1 MVRAVVAADS
11 RAIAALLAERWSDPL
26 PAQVVVATRHAVADL
41 VGAIF
46 AGATEAEQLALRTAM
61 LGPEASRGS
70 CSVLPDSTRTD
81 VRTAAFL
88 NACASTA
95 GELDD
100 RLAEARTHPGAHVI
114 PLAAAISEE
123 AGLSWGEFLRA
134 VALGYE
140 AAALLGGCFPDRP
153 AGLHPH
159 GYWTTCAAAVA
170 AARLLGLPIGRLA
183 DLIGTAVLF
192 GPRLPFAAAWQ
203 GATIRNAYAGMGVE
217 IAQRSLQCVAAGITA
232 PSDAIE
238 FVRSQAGVSGPP
250 RAVDLSCWAIE
261 RIEYKFLPV
270 CNSLHPAVRAM
281 RKVKLPRPPEDILA
295 IAVDGPQALSGFMSE
310 TAPNALSRRF
320 NLRYTLAEEL
330 LHGHAPGKGLH
341 LADAGVAT
349 LASKV
354 EFRVASD
361 IYRILIHYPGEA
373 VEAIAAE
380 QPDPAPAGT
389 LASRLRDKF
398 LAVVSPTL
406 GADRAAAA
414 WTMLMQAEEGERFD
428 LGRLVCVDPPC

>member
-1 MVRAVVAADS
+1 M
-11 RAIAALLAERWSDPL
+11 
-26 PAQVVVATRHAVADL
+26 ATRHAVADL

-46 AGATEAEQLALRTAM
+46 AGATEAEQVALRTAM
-61 LGPEASRGS
+61 LGPRARHGR
-70 CSVLPDSTRTD
+70 CRVLPGEKRTD

-123 AGLSWGEFLRA
+123 NGLSWAEFLRA

-170 AARLLGLPIGRLA
+170 AAHLLRLPIGRLA

-203 GATIRNAYAGMGVE
+203 GATIRNAYAGMAVD
-217 IAQRSLQCVAAGITA
+217 IAQRSLESVAAGITA
-232 PSDAIE
+232 PTDAIE
-238 FVRSQAGVSGPP
+238 FVRAQAGVVAQP

-281 RKVKLPRPPEDILA
+281 RKVQLPGPPENIEAIL
-295 IAVDGPQALSGFMSE
+295 VNGPQVLSGFMAE

-330 LHGHAPGKGLH
+330 LHGHAPGKELH
-341 LADAGVAT
+341 LADASVAA

-354 EFRVASD
+354 EFRVSSD
-361 IYRILIHYPGEA
+361 AYRILIHYPGQS
-373 VEAIAAE
+373 VEAIATE
-380 QPDPAPAGT
+380 QSDPAPSGT
-389 LASRLRDKF
+389 LGARLREKF
-398 LAVVSPTL
+398 LAVVSPAL
-406 GADRAAAA
+406 GVDHAAAT
-414 WTMLMQAEEGERFD
+414 WTMLMQVNEGERFD
-428 LGRLVCVDPPC
+428 LGQVGCIDPSS